1 MKKYR
6 RPLLTYRNKSILNT
20 VQVRQN
26 IELANDI
33 SIPYYVNLQSKCIIQ
48 IILRVLNRLLTNFE
62 TCSMQSQLIIFY
74 RTSSCVLILTFKSK
88 IWSFRTKGDIQKERQ
103 TEPDRDRRDIER
115 PVHMQEERSREVE
128 NETLILRCFL
138 LFLLYI
144 IQFQFSSL
152 LTNTKKDIFNE
163 RTQNSSLGLI
173 S

>member
-103 TEPDRDRRDIER
+103 REPDRDKRDIER
-115 PVHMQEERSREVE
+115 PMHMEKM
-128 NETLILRCFL
+128 
-138 LFLLYI
+138 
-144 IQFQFSSL
+144 FQYL
-152 LTNTKKDIFNE
+152 LT
-163 RTQNSSLGLI
+163 LGINRQRDSHTARQRKTDRHRQINRKRQRKIDTWIYTHTLAI
-173 S
+173 YL